1 MTLCKLVDGAP
12 DTSENALWK
21 EHLHSFFKRLLLDC
35 RVFLFFIFFF
45 FYQFYLGPRNK
56 QKRSKAKNI
65 NNYFKMA
72 ATYVPTRSE
81 VDQLYAEYEEIR
93 RA

>member
-1 MTLCKLVDGAP
+1 MHYGRNICTLFSRDYYLIA
-12 DTSENALWK
+12 EF
-21 EHLHSFFKRLLLDC
+21 SFFH
-35 RVFLFFIFFF
+35 FF
-45 FYQFYLGPRNK
+45 FYQFYLGPKNK

-93 RA
+93 RARA